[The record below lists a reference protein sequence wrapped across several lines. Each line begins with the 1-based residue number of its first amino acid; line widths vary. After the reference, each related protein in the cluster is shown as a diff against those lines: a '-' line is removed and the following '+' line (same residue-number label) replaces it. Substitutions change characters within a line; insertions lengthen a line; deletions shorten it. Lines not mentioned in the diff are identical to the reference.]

1 MYPGQTLSAAIV
13 ELYLL
18 RIKGGRV
25 VCGKPSA
32 ILIM

>member
-1 MYPGQTLSAAIV
+1 MFPGQMLSAAIV
-13 ELYLL
+13 EFYVL